1 MTNEELVE
9 QIQAGIN
16 VRGNLEVLYE
26 QNKGLIYKTVN
37 PFKKCAEFDD
47 LLQEAYIGLH
57 EAVYAYK
64 PGESKFATYFPW
76 RIRKCCIRYLEN
88 TSNTKRIPVSRL
100 NEIRKYQK
108 FCQEYANAHGITPDD
123 KTIMKELELTEKRLD
138 NIRKTIYEQNCISIH
153 SAAPGTE
160 DAALEDILAD
170 ETDIAAD
177 VENQVFKEE
186 VKEIVDD
193 AVDQLQP
200 NQSYVIRERY
210 LENATLCQVATE
222 MRISIERV
230 RQIERKALQRLK
242 GMHQLQ
248 ELHDEIYGYDSHFA
262 YSMTVKCA
270 VDNHTSSTEML
281 AMKRLEYEERYKK
294 THDELDDLF
303 NELLEG

>member
-16 VRGNLEVLYE
+16 VRGNLETLYE

-37 PFKKCAEFDD
+37 PFKRCAEFDD

-123 KTIMKELELTEKRLD
+123 KTIMKELELTEKRLE

-177 VENQVFKEE
+177 VEDQVFKEE

-222 MRISIERV
+222 MSISIERV

-248 ELHDEIYGYDSHFA
+248 ELHDEIYGYDSHYA
-262 YSMTVKCA
+262 YGMSVKCA
-270 VDNHTSSTEML
+270 VDNHTSSTERL
-281 AMKRLEYEERYKK
+281 ALKRLEYEERYKK

>member
-16 VRGNLEVLYE
+16 VQENMEKLYE

-177 VENQVFKEE
+177 VEDQVFKEE
-186 VKEIVDD
+186 VKEIVDN

-242 GMHQLQ
+242 RMHQLQ

-281 AMKRLEYEERYKK
+281 AMKRLEYEEKHK
-294 THDELDDLF
+294 QTMNVLDDLF

>member
-16 VRGNLEVLYE
+16 VQENMEKLYE

-108 FCQEYANAHGITPDD
+108 FCQEYANAHGTTPDD

-177 VENQVFKEE
+177 VEDQVFKEE
-186 VKEIVDD
+186 VKEIVDN

-242 GMHQLQ
+242 RMHQLQ

-281 AMKRLEYEERYKK
+281 AMKRLEYEEEHKQ
-294 THDELDDLF
+294 TMNDLNNLF